1 VDDPGKVGEAWD
13 EALAA
18 GGPVLLEVKTDPEVP
33 PLSPHISFEQTR
45 HFAEALVKDK
55 PHREGVIASTAR
67 QVLSA
72 ILTGKRPAS
81 VIPHRSRGRS
91 RHLKRSH
98 RMPKTDEP
106 LPWRGMLGCAIATI
120 VGAAAF

>member
-1 VDDPGKVGEAWD
+1 LGEAWD

-33 PLSPHISFEQTR
+33 PLSPHNSFEQTR

-55 PHREGVIASTAR
+55 PHREGVIAGTAR

-72 ILTGKRPAS
+72 ILTGGK
-81 VIPHRSRGRS
+81 
-91 RHLKRSH
+91 K
-98 RMPKTDEP
+98 
-106 LPWRGMLGCAIATI
+106 
-120 VGAAAF
+120 